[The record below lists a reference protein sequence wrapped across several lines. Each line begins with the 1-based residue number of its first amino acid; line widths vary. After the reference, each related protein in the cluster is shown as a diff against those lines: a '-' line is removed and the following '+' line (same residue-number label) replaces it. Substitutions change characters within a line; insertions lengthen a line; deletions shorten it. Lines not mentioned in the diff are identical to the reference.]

1 MKALKGGRIYKD
13 GRFIKADLSFTD
25 VIEAFEVSGTIDE
38 IIDVSGLTILPGF
51 IDIHIHGINGHDVMD
66 ADENGLISI
75 SKDIAK
81 FGTTSFLPTTM
92 TMGKNHIINAA
103 NNVKNVIEKGTYGA
117 KPLGIHLEGPF
128 ISKEFIGAQNSDA
141 VIEPDIQLL
150 DDIADVLKLVTYAP
164 EKDENNGLLN
174 WANENGVI
182 LSIGHSNS
190 TFKRCCEVI
199 DGGVKSITHLFNA
212 MRPFGHR
219 EPGVVG
225 AAFLTDVY
233 SELIADNIHVDPA
246 IYPMLYKVKGIERL
260 ILVTDSMRASC
271 VKNGIYDLGGQEVI
285 KTDDSVRLKSNG
297 SLAGSILTQDSALRN
312 IMKQGG
318 IQLEDAV
325 KLLTENP
332 ATLLKEEGIGFID
345 IGYSADF
352 AVVNDELE
360 VVMTFVQGRRVY

>member
-1 MKALKGGRIYKD
+1 MKALKGGRIYQNGGFVESD
-13 GRFIKADLSFTD
+13 LRFDEK
-25 VIEAFEVSGTIDE
+25 VVSYEIDCSNDE
-38 IIDVSGLTILPGF
+38 IIDISGLTVLPGF
-51 IDIHIHGINGHDVMD
+51 IDIHIHGINGNDVMD
-66 ADENGLISI
+66 ADESGLISI
-75 SKDIAK
+75 SNDIAR

-92 TMGKNHIINAA
+92 TMGKNHIISAA
-103 NNVKNVIEKGTYGA
+103 NNVRSVMEKGQYGA
-117 KPLGIHLEGPF
+117 RPLGIHLEGPF
-128 ISKEFIGAQNSDA
+128 ISKEFIGAQNPDA

-150 DDIADVLKLVTYAP
+150 DDIADVLKLITYAP
-164 EKDENNGLLN
+164 EKDEENILLD
-174 WANENGVI
+174 WANSNGVI

-212 MRPFGHR
+212 MRPFNHR

-233 SELIADNIHVDPA
+233 SELIADNIHVEPS
-246 IYPMLYKVKGIERL
+246 IYPMLYKVKGVNRL
-260 ILVTDSMRASC
+260 ILVTDSIRASC
-271 VKNGIYDLGGQEVI
+271 VKNGVYDLGGQDVI

-297 SLAGSILTQDSALRN
+297 SLAGSILTQDCALRN

-318 IQLEDAV
+318 IRLEDAV

-332 ATLLKEEGIGFID
+332 ASLLKEEGIGFID
-345 IGYSADF
+345 IGYNADF

-360 VVMTFVQGRRVY
+360 VVMTFVKGRRVF